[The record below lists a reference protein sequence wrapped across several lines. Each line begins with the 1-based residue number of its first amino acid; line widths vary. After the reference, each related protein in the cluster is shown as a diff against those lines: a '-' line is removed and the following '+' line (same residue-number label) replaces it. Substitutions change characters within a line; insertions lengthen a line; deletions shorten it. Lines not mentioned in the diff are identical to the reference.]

1 VTSPSRHSSVHIIRP
16 EPEETHVT
24 LRYEKGGEMIG
35 TAMADA
41 AFLWP
46 HDGHEDVLMR
56 LFDMRGRA
64 VRGGCHALRS
74 GRNRGDSVTLLRAR
88 SRVDA

>member
-64 VRGGCHALRS
+64 VEVRFEAAAMRSAL
-74 GRNRGDSVTLLRAR
+74 
-88 SRVDA
+88 DAIEEIR